1 MSQSLFHFCHYIPD
15 WCSKFRFLNL
25 IQRKDRLETLQFEKW
40 KLIFLLDS
48 LLVQNNLQKAQL
60 KLRANTDSETS
71 ALWNFDAAEI

>member
-1 MSQSLFHFCHYIPD
+1 
-15 WCSKFRFLNL
+15 LNS